1 MKYFQLKL
9 VLSQV
14 AKIDGQKGHKKNFLH
29 ILVCTKNEKNLFPN
43 PMWKQYGGGG

>member
-14 AKIDGQKGHKKNFLH
+14 AKIDGQKGHKKNFYIFLSVQGMKR
-29 ILVCTKNEKNLFPN
+29 IFVSIGNVDTC
-43 PMWKQYGGGG
+43 